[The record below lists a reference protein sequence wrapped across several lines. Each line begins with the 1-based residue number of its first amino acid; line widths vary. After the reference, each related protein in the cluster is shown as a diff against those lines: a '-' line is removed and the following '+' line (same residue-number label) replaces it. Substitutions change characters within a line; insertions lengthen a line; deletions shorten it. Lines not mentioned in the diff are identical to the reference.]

1 MEQFQVNLEALR
13 TMVVVITND
22 RSWTV
27 KRDDSLITGVTKFDE
42 KTIYLTTRSLPK
54 GLPEWKMERMLDG
67 LCAHEAGHIVVTMPY
82 TVAYG
87 AWMQTKTYPLLA
99 KFITN
104 VFEDLRVN
112 FYVANRYRF
121 DFGGRMEEL
130 HRLCVPAMIEHA
142 KNLDINKKRLE
153 KAVMALTLKTLADQ
167 DVTYTLDSV
176 AGEAV
181 RKAADALKSNKFKRV
196 TKDLIA
202 TLEEAYTQI
211 ASLVRKPKRSK
222 KPQRPP
228 PEETEEEQE
237 GEGEGEAEGGQGE
250 GEPQLDSEREEG
262 PGEGEEE
269 TGEPSEGKEETTGE
283 EGKEGEEEDWDGGE
297 DENYDRDSDPDYIPN
312 VIGGN
317 FQLDATRQE
326 IEQAMEE
333 QRKMEEE
340 ARKAAEE
347 LAKQLQAQGIASGIT
362 TGIEEPHPEPNATVY
377 RMLVQRNT
385 QYISALLNRLKSLQK
400 IRWSTTRFAR
410 RGRYMIELH
419 PLWKTLAQGKGKPYD
434 KRFEGHALHYDEV
447 KTKMALL
454 VDMSGSMNEDQ
465 ARDALTIIS
474 EVCGRWIPSE
484 DFAIAVFGTNH
495 ALVKAFVEPYFQ
507 ARTRIGGVWG
517 MGSTNLHR
525 PLQVLIKMLSS
536 FRRTDFDLVL
546 VIVSDFW
553 QTDGMEEESK
563 KAIQEA
569 ERMGIKVIGC
579 GLCQSDLARVQEFTT
594 RATYIEN
601 VYQLPALFFR
611 IYRATISKKLP

>member
-22 RSWTV
+22 RSYTV
-27 KRDDSLITGVTKFDE
+27 KRDDSLTQAKIVYDE
-42 KTIYLTTRSLPK
+42 KTIYLTAKNIPR
-54 GLPEWKMERMLDG
+54 GLPDWKIERMLDG
-67 LCAHEAGHIVVTMPY
+67 LCAHEAGHGVVTLPY
-82 TVAYG
+82 LTAY
-87 AWMQTKTYPLLA
+87 QTWINTRTYPILA
-99 KFITN
+99 KFIEN

-112 FYVANRYRF
+112 FYIANRYRF

-130 HRLCVPAMIEHA
+130 HRLCVPGMIEYA
-142 KNLDINKKRLE
+142 KKLDLNKRRLE
-153 KAVMALTLKTLADQ
+153 KAVTALALKVLAEK
-167 DVTYTLDSV
+167 DVTNVLDSV
-176 AGEAV
+176 AAEAV
-181 RKAADALKSNKFKRV
+181 LKASDILNSNKFKRV
-196 TKDLIA
+196 TKDMISA
-202 TLEEAYTQI
+202 VDEAYNEI
-211 ASLVRKPKRSK
+211 AALVKKPKRSK
-222 KPQRPP
+222 KPQQPP
-228 PEETEEEQE
+228 PEKTEEEEE

-269 TGEPSEGKEETTGE
+269 TGEPSEG
-283 EGKEGEEEDWDGGE
+283 EEEDWDGGE
-297 DENYDRDSDPDYIPN
+297 DENYDRDTDPDYVPN
-312 VIGGN
+312 TIGGN

-340 ARKAAEE
+340 ARKIAEE

-362 TGIEEPHPEPNATVY
+362 TGVEEPHPNPNATVY

-434 KRFEGHALHYDEV
+434 KRFEGHAMHYDEV